1 MSTYTKIKT
10 LPLSLFNNA
19 EYLSFMNHVLDLAN
33 GNSGDGDSESPDEI
47 SLLTGSDGIP
57 ELGLTKEFLETYE
70 ADLLAMADV
79 VDESR
84 ISQETEQMTL
94 HDTNRDN
101 LAIYIITRI
110 SRAGTLPLEAERDAG
125 KYLYKIIKPYNGIA
139 RLPMAQETAKIKGL
153 LLDLRKDEN
162 KPYVTTLGLDA
173 YLAELEMQNC
183 GGGNCKMI
191 AQRYKDMLSGK
202 SVIRQ
207 ISEWSTARGTE
218 IGYEN
223 VFDYSLGNPS
233 VPCPEHFTKTCIDL
247 LQTKEP
253 VTLHGYS
260 PTLTIPAV
268 RKAVAES
275 LNRRFGMDYGME
287 HIFMATGA
295 AGALA
300 HAMRCV
306 AVPGQDI
313 ITFAPF
319 FPEYKPY
326 VEGAGLNLKVVPP
339 RTKDFQ
345 IDFDAFD
352 AMLDENTAA
361 VLINTPNN
369 PSGAAYSAETLTGL
383 ADRLR
388 AASAKYGHRIFL
400 ISDEPYREI
409 MFGGQPIQYAAKF
422 YDDTLTCYSFSKS
435 LSLPGERIG
444 YVAAN
449 PRCEDAEYIVPMC
462 GQISRGVFSGILC
475 FDHTVNITS
484 LCC

>member
-173 YLAELEMQNC
+173 YLAELRKRITPTTACRSNASKTGPSPKRKAAPTC
-183 GGGNCKMI
+183 
-191 AQRYKDMLSGK
+191 ASG
-202 SVIRQ
+202 S
-207 ISEWSTARGTE
+207 
-218 IGYEN
+218 
-223 VFDYSLGNPS
+223 
-233 VPCPEHFTKTCIDL
+233 TCIM
-247 LQTKEP
+247 TI
-253 VTLHGYS
+253 S
-260 PTLTIPAV
+260 PCWLSP
-268 RKAVAES
+268 
-275 LNRRFGMDYGME
+275 
-287 HIFMATGA
+287 MA
-295 AGALA
+295 
-300 HAMRCV
+300 
-306 AVPGQDI
+306 
-313 ITFAPF
+313 
-319 FPEYKPY
+319 
-326 VEGAGLNLKVVPP
+326 
-339 RTKDFQ
+339 
-345 IDFDAFD
+345 
-352 AMLDENTAA
+352 
-361 VLINTPNN
+361 
-369 PSGAAYSAETLTGL
+369 
-383 ADRLR
+383 
-388 AASAKYGHRIFL
+388 
-400 ISDEPYREI
+400 
-409 MFGGQPIQYAAKF
+409 
-422 YDDTLTCYSFSKS
+422 
-435 LSLPGERIG
+435 
-444 YVAAN
+444 
-449 PRCEDAEYIVPMC
+449 
-462 GQISRGVFSGILC
+462 
-475 FDHTVNITS
+475 
-484 LCC
+484 